1 MQYVLQW
8 VVGGPLSCALL
19 APCAGC
25 GSGSTIAVPYSVG
38 AVLFSVCAHVRVR
51 VCICM
56 CIHVLFCTVCVA
68 GGRDTPVTTTH
79 HAEQVCQCV
88 EQQLCSVSV
97 HIRKGLVLASA
108 DELKMRVGGWCL
120 QSGHSSAFLLR
131 SSPPPHG
138 CLGDNCS
145 CTVPHTLSIIAAN

>member
-1 MQYVLQW
+1 M
-8 VVGGPLSCALL
+8 
-19 APCAGC
+19 
-25 GSGSTIAVPYSVG
+25 
-38 AVLFSVCAHVRVR
+38 
-51 VCICM
+51 
-56 CIHVLFCTVCVA
+56 
-68 GGRDTPVTTTH
+68 TTTH

-97 HIRKGLVLASA
+97 HIRKGLLLASA
-108 DELKMRVGGWCL
+108 DAAENEGGGWCL

-145 CTVPHTLSIIAAN
+145 CPMPHTLSIIAANQQMLLPHLASATCDKQKMFLVCISTVLR